1 MSELDTNDRM
11 IRITPRSR
19 HVPADPPVHETQP
32 EAVPYG
38 GQRAG
43 DGGSRRC
50 GVQQRMDIGRVA
62 PEAYRAVAG
71 LEGYVQKNVDHTVLE
86 LVKLRASM
94 INGCAFC
101 VDMHSR
107 DALAAGES
115 SRRLFAVSAWRE
127 SSLFDERER
136 AALALTDEVTRL
148 GEHGVSDE
156 VWDGA
161 AKVWS
166 EKELADL
173 VVAIATIN
181 VWNRVAVTVHAQTPT
196 EV

>member
-1 MSELDTNDRM
+1 ML
-11 IRITPRSR
+11 
-19 HVPADPPVHETQP
+19 
-32 EAVPYG
+32 
-38 GQRAG
+38 
-43 DGGSRRC
+43 
-50 GVQQRMDIGRVA
+50 
-62 PEAYRAVAG
+62 G
-71 LEGYVQKNVDHTVLE
+71 LEKYVQTNVDHTVLE

-94 INGCAFC
+94 LNGCAFC

-115 SRRLFAVSAWRE
+115 SRRLFAVAAWRE
-127 SSLFDERER
+127 APFFDERER
-136 AALALTDEVTRL
+136 TALALTDAVTRL
-148 GEHGVSDE
+148 GEHGVPDE
-156 VWDGA
+156 VWDAA

-181 VWNRVAVTVHAQTPT
+181 VWNRIAVTSRTEPPT

>member
-1 MSELDTNDRM
+1 MS
-11 IRITPRSR
+11 RIDM
-19 HVPADPPVHETQP
+19 A
-32 EAVPYG
+32 A
-38 GQRAG
+38 
-43 DGGSRRC
+43 
-50 GVQQRMDIGRVA
+50 VA
-62 PEAYRAVAG
+62 PQAYQAVLG
-71 LEGYVQKNVDHTVLE
+71 LEKYIRTNLDHTVLE

-94 INGCAFC
+94 LNGCAFC

-115 SRRLFAVSAWRE
+115 SRRLFAVAAWRE
-127 SSLFDERER
+127 APFFTERER
-136 AALALTDEVTRL
+136 TALALTDAVTRL
-148 GEHGVSDE
+148 GEHGVPDE
-156 VWDGA
+156 VWDAA

-181 VWNRVAVTVHAQTPT
+181 VWNRISVTSRTEPPT

>member
-1 MSELDTNDRM
+1 MS
-11 IRITPRSR
+11 RINMS
-19 HVPADPPVHETQP
+19 A
-32 EAVPYG
+32 
-38 GQRAG
+38 
-43 DGGSRRC
+43 
-50 GVQQRMDIGRVA
+50 VA
-62 PEAYRAVAG
+62 PEAYQAVLG
-71 LEGYVQKNVDHTVLE
+71 LEKYARANVDHTVLE

-94 INGCAFC
+94 LNGCSFC

-115 SRRLFAVSAWRE
+115 SRRLFAVAAWRE
-127 SSLFDERER
+127 APFFDERER
-136 AALALTDEVTRL
+136 TALALTDAVTRL
-148 GEHGVSDE
+148 GEHGVPDE
-156 VWDGA
+156 VWDAA

-181 VWNRVAVTVHAQTPT
+181 VWNRISVTSQTQPPA